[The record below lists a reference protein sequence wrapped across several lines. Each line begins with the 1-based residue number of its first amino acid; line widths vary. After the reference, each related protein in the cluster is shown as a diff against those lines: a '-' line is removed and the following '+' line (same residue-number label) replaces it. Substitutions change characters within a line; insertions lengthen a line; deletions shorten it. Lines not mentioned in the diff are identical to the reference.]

1 MRWDFTQFFGQRLLG
16 RTWTKLLCKPFLQPG
31 WPLQYIFAC
40 ENSAAGVESASMSRA
55 PLQCGS
61 AARRWNNLRLH
72 LATFFA
78 ALHASNVHSTAAA
91 GIQTTLLIFV
101 AGISLPVQEHIDI
114 PVLSSPHLFHRRFSS
129 GPELDIIDLFGG
141 DSYTELTGVFQQVQ
155 SNMMMGC
162 NNQVLRWLL
171 AM

>member
-1 MRWDFTQFFGQRLLG
+1 MRWDFTQFFGQR
-16 RTWTKLLCKPFLQPG
+16 
-31 WPLQYIFAC
+31 
-40 ENSAAGVESASMSRA
+40 AAFSVQALSSTRLALTVYFCLRCGIGINERA

-72 LATFFA
+72 LATFFS

-114 PVLSSPHLFHRRFSS
+114 PVLSSPHLFHRGFSS

-141 DSYTELTGVFQQVQ
+141 DSYTELTWVFQQVQ